1 MKTHNIG
8 SKIFNILLIIIVLL
22 LFKHIATS
30 DSDKDILRE
39 LNNES
44 IKSNQMYG
52 LESIEESY
60 SSNLKY
66 YPVQLRCTTTYLNGP
81 ITFNKGD
88 FRVLTIRDR
97 NTNKLLAVYV
107 PVGELET
114 RERVLLTNVKSI
126 KITDDVV
133 SNITGA
139 PSKVTEKI
147 EVPVEKYFN
156 INEVVKAYNGKYSNT
171 VLAFEKINKSEYDKF
186 VDSHIS
192 KNYNKI
198 FAILIDYVNP
208 IAGAI
213 LIVSVVYVLY
223 RLLQER
229 WGSSMNK
236 KLSKVIA
243 ICLLTT
249 SIFAMFSFRVL
260 FPILKGAQLERYAN
274 SNIGEKYEDWRD
286 TGPLTQITKQIADR
300 KSFGT
305 IFITPNK
312 MEKLS
317 EGSEYTK
324 DIKVIKNKDKRVLIT
339 LRDSKTNKLLSAYNI
354 VTTNSSLV
362 YTFGEQDKQIS
373 ILEPENSKLD
383 INIIRVKGSHGFV
396 DFKDFLILSQVDKI
410 TYSELDL
417 DSDSPKYKEYSFTL
431 GDLPEI
437 KNLISEYNS
446 KYSKN
451 KLSLEYLDES
461 TYNKIIGDQIT
472 TDKGYPKEVPVYMI
486 IVVFIVVFT
495 YILFAILYVIQMKA

>member
-1 MKTHNIG
+1 M
-8 SKIFNILLIIIVLL
+8 S
-22 LFKHIATS
+22 
-30 DSDKDILRE
+30 
-39 LNNES
+39 
-44 IKSNQMYG
+44 
-52 LESIEESY
+52 
-60 SSNLKY
+60 
-66 YPVQLRCTTTYLNGP
+66 
-81 ITFNKGD
+81 
-88 FRVLTIRDR
+88 
-97 NTNKLLAVYV
+97 
-107 PVGELET
+107 
-114 RERVLLTNVKSI
+114 
-126 KITDDVV
+126 
-133 SNITGA
+133 
-139 PSKVTEKI
+139 
-147 EVPVEKYFN
+147 
-156 INEVVKAYNGKYSNT
+156 
-171 VLAFEKINKSEYDKF
+171 
-186 VDSHIS
+186 
-192 KNYNKI
+192 
-198 FAILIDYVNP
+198 
-208 IAGAI
+208 
-213 LIVSVVYVLY
+213 
-223 RLLQER
+223 
-229 WGSSMNK
+229 K
-236 KLSKVIA
+236 KLSKVTA
-243 ICLLTT
+243 ICLLT
-249 SIFAMFSFRVL
+249 SLVFAMFSFRVI
-260 FPILKGAQLERYAN
+260 FPILKGAQLERYVN

-324 DIKVIKNKDKRVLIT
+324 DIKIIKNKDKRVLIT

-354 VTTNSSLV
+354 VTTDSSLI
-362 YTFGEQDKQIS
+362 YTFGEQDKQMS

-410 TYSELDL
+410 TYKELNL

-437 KNLISEYNS
+437 NNLISEYNS

-472 TDKGYPKEVPVYMI
+472 IDKGYPKEVPVYMI

>member
-1 MKTHNIG
+1 M
-8 SKIFNILLIIIVLL
+8 S
-22 LFKHIATS
+22 
-30 DSDKDILRE
+30 
-39 LNNES
+39 
-44 IKSNQMYG
+44 
-52 LESIEESY
+52 
-60 SSNLKY
+60 
-66 YPVQLRCTTTYLNGP
+66 
-81 ITFNKGD
+81 
-88 FRVLTIRDR
+88 
-97 NTNKLLAVYV
+97 
-107 PVGELET
+107 
-114 RERVLLTNVKSI
+114 
-126 KITDDVV
+126 
-133 SNITGA
+133 
-139 PSKVTEKI
+139 
-147 EVPVEKYFN
+147 
-156 INEVVKAYNGKYSNT
+156 
-171 VLAFEKINKSEYDKF
+171 
-186 VDSHIS
+186 
-192 KNYNKI
+192 
-198 FAILIDYVNP
+198 
-208 IAGAI
+208 
-213 LIVSVVYVLY
+213 
-223 RLLQER
+223 
-229 WGSSMNK
+229 K

-249 SIFAMFSFRVL
+249 LIFAMFSFRVL
-260 FPILKGAQLERYAN
+260 FPILKGAQLERYVN

-354 VTTNSSLV
+354 VTTDSSLI
-362 YTFGEQDKQIS
+362 YTFGEQDEQMS

-410 TYSELDL
+410 TYKELDL

-446 KYSKN
+446 KYPKN

-486 IVVFIVVFT
+486 IVVFIVAFT
-495 YILFAILYVIQMKA
+495 YTLFAILYVIQMKA

>member
-1 MKTHNIG
+1 
-8 SKIFNILLIIIVLL
+8 
-22 LFKHIATS
+22 
-30 DSDKDILRE
+30 
-39 LNNES
+39 
-44 IKSNQMYG
+44 
-52 LESIEESY
+52 
-60 SSNLKY
+60 
-66 YPVQLRCTTTYLNGP
+66 
-81 ITFNKGD
+81 
-88 FRVLTIRDR
+88 
-97 NTNKLLAVYV
+97 
-107 PVGELET
+107 
-114 RERVLLTNVKSI
+114 
-126 KITDDVV
+126 
-133 SNITGA
+133 
-139 PSKVTEKI
+139 
-147 EVPVEKYFN
+147 
-156 INEVVKAYNGKYSNT
+156 
-171 VLAFEKINKSEYDKF
+171 
-186 VDSHIS
+186 
-192 KNYNKI
+192 
-198 FAILIDYVNP
+198 
-208 IAGAI
+208 
-213 LIVSVVYVLY
+213 
-223 RLLQER
+223 
-229 WGSSMNK
+229 MNK

-260 FPILKGAQLERYAN
+260 FPILKGAQLERYVN
-274 SNIGEKYEDWRD
+274 SNIGERFEDWRD

-324 DIKVIKNKDKRVLIT
+324 DIKIIKNKDKRVLIT

-354 VTTNSSLV
+354 VTTDSSLI

-383 INIIRVKGSHGFV
+383 INIIRVKGAHGFV

-417 DSDSPKYKEYSFTL
+417 DSDSSKYKEYSFTL

-451 KLSLEYLDES
+451 KLSLEYLDKS

-486 IVVFIVVFT
+486 IVVFIVVFA

>member
-1 MKTHNIG
+1 M
-8 SKIFNILLIIIVLL
+8 S
-22 LFKHIATS
+22 
-30 DSDKDILRE
+30 
-39 LNNES
+39 
-44 IKSNQMYG
+44 
-52 LESIEESY
+52 
-60 SSNLKY
+60 
-66 YPVQLRCTTTYLNGP
+66 
-81 ITFNKGD
+81 
-88 FRVLTIRDR
+88 
-97 NTNKLLAVYV
+97 
-107 PVGELET
+107 
-114 RERVLLTNVKSI
+114 
-126 KITDDVV
+126 
-133 SNITGA
+133 
-139 PSKVTEKI
+139 
-147 EVPVEKYFN
+147 
-156 INEVVKAYNGKYSNT
+156 
-171 VLAFEKINKSEYDKF
+171 
-186 VDSHIS
+186 
-192 KNYNKI
+192 
-198 FAILIDYVNP
+198 
-208 IAGAI
+208 
-213 LIVSVVYVLY
+213 
-223 RLLQER
+223 
-229 WGSSMNK
+229 K

-260 FPILKGAQLERYAN
+260 FPILKGAQLERYVN
-274 SNIGEKYEDWRD
+274 INIGERFEDWCD
-286 TGPLTQITKQIADR
+286 TGPLTQITKQIADK

-305 IFITPNK
+305 IFITPSK

-324 DIKVIKNKDKRVLIT
+324 DIKVIKNKDKRVFIT

-354 VTTNSSLV
+354 VTTDSSLI
-362 YTFGEQDKQIS
+362 YAFGEQDKQIS

-410 TYSELDL
+410 AYKELDL

-486 IVVFIVVFT
+486 IVVFIIVFA

>member
-1 MKTHNIG
+1 
-8 SKIFNILLIIIVLL
+8 
-22 LFKHIATS
+22 
-30 DSDKDILRE
+30 
-39 LNNES
+39 
-44 IKSNQMYG
+44 
-52 LESIEESY
+52 
-60 SSNLKY
+60 
-66 YPVQLRCTTTYLNGP
+66 
-81 ITFNKGD
+81 
-88 FRVLTIRDR
+88 
-97 NTNKLLAVYV
+97 
-107 PVGELET
+107 
-114 RERVLLTNVKSI
+114 
-126 KITDDVV
+126 
-133 SNITGA
+133 
-139 PSKVTEKI
+139 
-147 EVPVEKYFN
+147 
-156 INEVVKAYNGKYSNT
+156 
-171 VLAFEKINKSEYDKF
+171 
-186 VDSHIS
+186 
-192 KNYNKI
+192 
-198 FAILIDYVNP
+198 
-208 IAGAI
+208 
-213 LIVSVVYVLY
+213 
-223 RLLQER
+223 
-229 WGSSMNK
+229 MNK

-260 FPILKGAQLERYAN
+260 FSILKGAQLERYVN

-317 EGSEYTK
+317 EDSEYTK
-324 DIKVIKNKDKRVLIT
+324 DIKIIKNKDKRVLIT

-354 VTTNSSLV
+354 VTTDSSLI
-362 YTFGEQDKQIS
+362 YTFGEQDKQMS

-410 TYSELDL
+410 NYSELDL
-417 DSDSPKYKEYSFTL
+417 DSDSPKYKEHSFTL

-451 KLSLEYLDES
+451 KLSLEYFDES

-486 IVVFIVVFT
+486 IVVFIVVFA

>member
-1 MKTHNIG
+1 M
-8 SKIFNILLIIIVLL
+8 S
-22 LFKHIATS
+22 
-30 DSDKDILRE
+30 
-39 LNNES
+39 
-44 IKSNQMYG
+44 
-52 LESIEESY
+52 
-60 SSNLKY
+60 
-66 YPVQLRCTTTYLNGP
+66 
-81 ITFNKGD
+81 
-88 FRVLTIRDR
+88 
-97 NTNKLLAVYV
+97 
-107 PVGELET
+107 
-114 RERVLLTNVKSI
+114 
-126 KITDDVV
+126 
-133 SNITGA
+133 
-139 PSKVTEKI
+139 
-147 EVPVEKYFN
+147 
-156 INEVVKAYNGKYSNT
+156 
-171 VLAFEKINKSEYDKF
+171 
-186 VDSHIS
+186 
-192 KNYNKI
+192 
-198 FAILIDYVNP
+198 
-208 IAGAI
+208 
-213 LIVSVVYVLY
+213 
-223 RLLQER
+223 
-229 WGSSMNK
+229 K

-243 ICLLTT
+243 ICLLIT

-260 FPILKGAQLERYAN
+260 FPILKGAQLERYIN
-274 SNIGEKYEDWRD
+274 SNIGERFEDWRD

-312 MEKLS
+312 IEKLS

-324 DIKVIKNKDKRVLIT
+324 DIKIIKNKDKRVLIT

-354 VTTNSSLV
+354 VTTDSSLI

-373 ILEPENSKLD
+373 ILEPENSKFD

-461 TYNKIIGDQIT
+461 TYNKNIGDQIT

-486 IVVFIVVFT
+486 IVVFIVVFA
-495 YILFAILYVIQMKA
+495 YILFAILYVIQMKD

>member
-1 MKTHNIG
+1 M
-8 SKIFNILLIIIVLL
+8 S
-22 LFKHIATS
+22 
-30 DSDKDILRE
+30 
-39 LNNES
+39 
-44 IKSNQMYG
+44 
-52 LESIEESY
+52 
-60 SSNLKY
+60 
-66 YPVQLRCTTTYLNGP
+66 
-81 ITFNKGD
+81 
-88 FRVLTIRDR
+88 
-97 NTNKLLAVYV
+97 
-107 PVGELET
+107 
-114 RERVLLTNVKSI
+114 
-126 KITDDVV
+126 
-133 SNITGA
+133 
-139 PSKVTEKI
+139 
-147 EVPVEKYFN
+147 
-156 INEVVKAYNGKYSNT
+156 
-171 VLAFEKINKSEYDKF
+171 
-186 VDSHIS
+186 
-192 KNYNKI
+192 
-198 FAILIDYVNP
+198 
-208 IAGAI
+208 
-213 LIVSVVYVLY
+213 
-223 RLLQER
+223 
-229 WGSSMNK
+229 K

-260 FPILKGAQLERYAN
+260 FPILKGAQLERYVN
-274 SNIGEKYEDWRD
+274 SNIGERFEDWRD

-324 DIKVIKNKDKRVLIT
+324 DIKIIKNKDKRVLIT

-354 VTTNSSLV
+354 VTTDSSLI

-383 INIIRVKGSHGFV
+383 INIIRVKGPHGFV

-472 TDKGYPKEVPVYMI
+472 TDKGYPKEVPIYTI

>member
-1 MKTHNIG
+1 
-8 SKIFNILLIIIVLL
+8 
-22 LFKHIATS
+22 
-30 DSDKDILRE
+30 
-39 LNNES
+39 
-44 IKSNQMYG
+44 
-52 LESIEESY
+52 
-60 SSNLKY
+60 
-66 YPVQLRCTTTYLNGP
+66 
-81 ITFNKGD
+81 
-88 FRVLTIRDR
+88 
-97 NTNKLLAVYV
+97 
-107 PVGELET
+107 
-114 RERVLLTNVKSI
+114 
-126 KITDDVV
+126 
-133 SNITGA
+133 
-139 PSKVTEKI
+139 
-147 EVPVEKYFN
+147 
-156 INEVVKAYNGKYSNT
+156 
-171 VLAFEKINKSEYDKF
+171 
-186 VDSHIS
+186 
-192 KNYNKI
+192 
-198 FAILIDYVNP
+198 
-208 IAGAI
+208 
-213 LIVSVVYVLY
+213 
-223 RLLQER
+223 
-229 WGSSMNK
+229 MNK

-260 FPILKGAQLERYAN
+260 FPILKGAQLERYVN
-274 SNIGEKYEDWRD
+274 SNIGERFEDWRD

-324 DIKVIKNKDKRVLIT
+324 DIKIIKNKDKRVLIT

-354 VTTNSSLV
+354 VTTDSSLI

-383 INIIRVKGSHGFV
+383 INIIREKGAHGFV

-417 DSDSPKYKEYSFTL
+417 DSDSSKYKEYSFTL

-451 KLSLEYLDES
+451 KLSLEYLDKS

-486 IVVFIVVFT
+486 IVVFIVVFA

>member
-1 MKTHNIG
+1 M
-8 SKIFNILLIIIVLL
+8 S
-22 LFKHIATS
+22 
-30 DSDKDILRE
+30 
-39 LNNES
+39 
-44 IKSNQMYG
+44 
-52 LESIEESY
+52 
-60 SSNLKY
+60 
-66 YPVQLRCTTTYLNGP
+66 
-81 ITFNKGD
+81 
-88 FRVLTIRDR
+88 
-97 NTNKLLAVYV
+97 
-107 PVGELET
+107 
-114 RERVLLTNVKSI
+114 
-126 KITDDVV
+126 
-133 SNITGA
+133 
-139 PSKVTEKI
+139 
-147 EVPVEKYFN
+147 
-156 INEVVKAYNGKYSNT
+156 
-171 VLAFEKINKSEYDKF
+171 
-186 VDSHIS
+186 
-192 KNYNKI
+192 
-198 FAILIDYVNP
+198 
-208 IAGAI
+208 
-213 LIVSVVYVLY
+213 
-223 RLLQER
+223 
-229 WGSSMNK
+229 K

-260 FPILKGAQLERYAN
+260 SPILKGAQLERYVN
-274 SNIGEKYEDWRD
+274 SNIGERFEDWRD

-339 LRDSKTNKLLSAYNI
+339 LRDSKTNKLLGAYNI
-354 VTTNSSLV
+354 VTTDSSLI

-410 TYSELDL
+410 TYRELDL

-486 IVVFIVVFT
+486 IVVFIIVFA

>member
-1 MKTHNIG
+1 M
-8 SKIFNILLIIIVLL
+8 S
-22 LFKHIATS
+22 
-30 DSDKDILRE
+30 
-39 LNNES
+39 
-44 IKSNQMYG
+44 
-52 LESIEESY
+52 
-60 SSNLKY
+60 
-66 YPVQLRCTTTYLNGP
+66 
-81 ITFNKGD
+81 
-88 FRVLTIRDR
+88 
-97 NTNKLLAVYV
+97 
-107 PVGELET
+107 
-114 RERVLLTNVKSI
+114 
-126 KITDDVV
+126 
-133 SNITGA
+133 
-139 PSKVTEKI
+139 
-147 EVPVEKYFN
+147 
-156 INEVVKAYNGKYSNT
+156 
-171 VLAFEKINKSEYDKF
+171 
-186 VDSHIS
+186 
-192 KNYNKI
+192 
-198 FAILIDYVNP
+198 
-208 IAGAI
+208 
-213 LIVSVVYVLY
+213 
-223 RLLQER
+223 
-229 WGSSMNK
+229 K

-260 FPILKGAQLERYAN
+260 SPILNGAQLERYVN
-274 SNIGEKYEDWRD
+274 SNIGEKYEDWCD
-286 TGPLTQITKQIADR
+286 TGPLTQITKQVADR

-324 DIKVIKNKDKRVLIT
+324 DIKIIKNKDKRVLIT

-354 VTTNSSLV
+354 VTTDSSLI
-362 YTFGEQDKQIS
+362 YAFGEQDKQMS

-417 DSDSPKYKEYSFTL
+417 DSDSPKYKEHSFTL

-472 TDKGYPKEVPVYMI
+472 TDKGYPKEVPVYTI

>member
-1 MKTHNIG
+1 M
-8 SKIFNILLIIIVLL
+8 S
-22 LFKHIATS
+22 
-30 DSDKDILRE
+30 
-39 LNNES
+39 
-44 IKSNQMYG
+44 
-52 LESIEESY
+52 
-60 SSNLKY
+60 
-66 YPVQLRCTTTYLNGP
+66 
-81 ITFNKGD
+81 
-88 FRVLTIRDR
+88 
-97 NTNKLLAVYV
+97 
-107 PVGELET
+107 
-114 RERVLLTNVKSI
+114 
-126 KITDDVV
+126 
-133 SNITGA
+133 
-139 PSKVTEKI
+139 
-147 EVPVEKYFN
+147 
-156 INEVVKAYNGKYSNT
+156 
-171 VLAFEKINKSEYDKF
+171 
-186 VDSHIS
+186 
-192 KNYNKI
+192 
-198 FAILIDYVNP
+198 
-208 IAGAI
+208 
-213 LIVSVVYVLY
+213 
-223 RLLQER
+223 
-229 WGSSMNK
+229 K

-260 FPILKGAQLERYAN
+260 FPILKGAQLERYVN

-354 VTTNSSLV
+354 VTTDSSLV
-362 YTFGEQDKQIS
+362 YAFGEQDKQMS

-437 KNLISEYNS
+437 KNLISKYNS

-451 KLSLEYLDES
+451 KLSLEYLSEN
-461 TYNKIIGDQIT
+461 TYNRLISTQMENTKNIT
-472 TDKGYPKEVPVYMI
+472 GVPAHT
-486 IVVFIVVFT
+486 IVLIVFLTVFT
-495 YILFAILYVIQMKA
+495 YTIYAILYCVQMKA

>member
-1 MKTHNIG
+1 M
-8 SKIFNILLIIIVLL
+8 S
-22 LFKHIATS
+22 
-30 DSDKDILRE
+30 
-39 LNNES
+39 
-44 IKSNQMYG
+44 
-52 LESIEESY
+52 
-60 SSNLKY
+60 
-66 YPVQLRCTTTYLNGP
+66 
-81 ITFNKGD
+81 
-88 FRVLTIRDR
+88 
-97 NTNKLLAVYV
+97 
-107 PVGELET
+107 
-114 RERVLLTNVKSI
+114 
-126 KITDDVV
+126 
-133 SNITGA
+133 
-139 PSKVTEKI
+139 
-147 EVPVEKYFN
+147 
-156 INEVVKAYNGKYSNT
+156 
-171 VLAFEKINKSEYDKF
+171 
-186 VDSHIS
+186 
-192 KNYNKI
+192 
-198 FAILIDYVNP
+198 
-208 IAGAI
+208 
-213 LIVSVVYVLY
+213 
-223 RLLQER
+223 
-229 WGSSMNK
+229 K

-243 ICLLTT
+243 ICLLIT

-260 FPILKGAQLERYAN
+260 FPILKGAQLERYIN
-274 SNIGEKYEDWRD
+274 SNIGERFEDWRD

-312 MEKLS
+312 IEKLS

-324 DIKVIKNKDKRVLIT
+324 DIKIIKNKDKRVLIT

-354 VTTNSSLV
+354 VTTDSSLI

-486 IVVFIVVFT
+486 IVVFIVVFA

>member
-1 MKTHNIG
+1 M
-8 SKIFNILLIIIVLL
+8 S
-22 LFKHIATS
+22 
-30 DSDKDILRE
+30 
-39 LNNES
+39 
-44 IKSNQMYG
+44 
-52 LESIEESY
+52 
-60 SSNLKY
+60 
-66 YPVQLRCTTTYLNGP
+66 
-81 ITFNKGD
+81 
-88 FRVLTIRDR
+88 
-97 NTNKLLAVYV
+97 
-107 PVGELET
+107 
-114 RERVLLTNVKSI
+114 
-126 KITDDVV
+126 
-133 SNITGA
+133 
-139 PSKVTEKI
+139 
-147 EVPVEKYFN
+147 
-156 INEVVKAYNGKYSNT
+156 
-171 VLAFEKINKSEYDKF
+171 
-186 VDSHIS
+186 
-192 KNYNKI
+192 
-198 FAILIDYVNP
+198 
-208 IAGAI
+208 
-213 LIVSVVYVLY
+213 
-223 RLLQER
+223 
-229 WGSSMNK
+229 K

-260 FPILKGAQLERYAN
+260 FPIFKGAQLERYVN
-274 SNIGEKYEDWRD
+274 SNIGERFEDWRD

-324 DIKVIKNKDKRVLIT
+324 DIKIIKNKDKRVLIT

-354 VTTNSSLV
+354 VTTDSSLI

-417 DSDSPKYKEYSFTL
+417 DSDSPKYKEHSFTL

-486 IVVFIVVFT
+486 MIVFIVVFA
-495 YILFAILYVIQMKA
+495 YILFAVLYVIQMKA

>member
-1 MKTHNIG
+1 
-8 SKIFNILLIIIVLL
+8 
-22 LFKHIATS
+22 
-30 DSDKDILRE
+30 
-39 LNNES
+39 
-44 IKSNQMYG
+44 
-52 LESIEESY
+52 
-60 SSNLKY
+60 
-66 YPVQLRCTTTYLNGP
+66 
-81 ITFNKGD
+81 
-88 FRVLTIRDR
+88 
-97 NTNKLLAVYV
+97 
-107 PVGELET
+107 
-114 RERVLLTNVKSI
+114 
-126 KITDDVV
+126 
-133 SNITGA
+133 
-139 PSKVTEKI
+139 
-147 EVPVEKYFN
+147 
-156 INEVVKAYNGKYSNT
+156 
-171 VLAFEKINKSEYDKF
+171 
-186 VDSHIS
+186 
-192 KNYNKI
+192 
-198 FAILIDYVNP
+198 
-208 IAGAI
+208 
-213 LIVSVVYVLY
+213 
-223 RLLQER
+223 
-229 WGSSMNK
+229 MNK

-260 FPILKGAQLERYAN
+260 FPLLKGAQLERYVN
-274 SNIGEKYEDWRD
+274 SNIGERFEDWRD
-286 TGPLTQITKQIADR
+286 TGPLTQITKQIADK

-354 VTTNSSLV
+354 VTTDSSLI
-362 YTFGEQDKQIS
+362 YAFGEQDKQIS

-410 TYSELDL
+410 TYKELDL

-451 KLSLEYLDES
+451 RLSLEYLDES

-472 TDKGYPKEVPVYMI
+472 IDKGYPKEVPVYMI
-486 IVVFIVVFT
+486 IVVFIIVFA

>member
-1 MKTHNIG
+1 M
-8 SKIFNILLIIIVLL
+8 S
-22 LFKHIATS
+22 
-30 DSDKDILRE
+30 
-39 LNNES
+39 
-44 IKSNQMYG
+44 
-52 LESIEESY
+52 
-60 SSNLKY
+60 
-66 YPVQLRCTTTYLNGP
+66 
-81 ITFNKGD
+81 
-88 FRVLTIRDR
+88 
-97 NTNKLLAVYV
+97 
-107 PVGELET
+107 
-114 RERVLLTNVKSI
+114 
-126 KITDDVV
+126 
-133 SNITGA
+133 
-139 PSKVTEKI
+139 
-147 EVPVEKYFN
+147 
-156 INEVVKAYNGKYSNT
+156 
-171 VLAFEKINKSEYDKF
+171 
-186 VDSHIS
+186 
-192 KNYNKI
+192 
-198 FAILIDYVNP
+198 
-208 IAGAI
+208 
-213 LIVSVVYVLY
+213 
-223 RLLQER
+223 
-229 WGSSMNK
+229 K

-260 FPILKGAQLERYAN
+260 FPILKGAQLERYVN
-274 SNIGEKYEDWRD
+274 SNIEERFEDWRD
-286 TGPLTQITKQIADR
+286 TGSLTQITKQIADR

-324 DIKVIKNKDKRVLIT
+324 DIKIIKNKDKRVLIT

-354 VTTNSSLV
+354 VTTDSSLI

-472 TDKGYPKEVPVYMI
+472 TDKGYPKEVPVYTI

>member
-1 MKTHNIG
+1 M
-8 SKIFNILLIIIVLL
+8 S
-22 LFKHIATS
+22 
-30 DSDKDILRE
+30 
-39 LNNES
+39 
-44 IKSNQMYG
+44 
-52 LESIEESY
+52 
-60 SSNLKY
+60 
-66 YPVQLRCTTTYLNGP
+66 
-81 ITFNKGD
+81 
-88 FRVLTIRDR
+88 
-97 NTNKLLAVYV
+97 
-107 PVGELET
+107 
-114 RERVLLTNVKSI
+114 
-126 KITDDVV
+126 
-133 SNITGA
+133 
-139 PSKVTEKI
+139 
-147 EVPVEKYFN
+147 
-156 INEVVKAYNGKYSNT
+156 
-171 VLAFEKINKSEYDKF
+171 
-186 VDSHIS
+186 
-192 KNYNKI
+192 
-198 FAILIDYVNP
+198 
-208 IAGAI
+208 
-213 LIVSVVYVLY
+213 
-223 RLLQER
+223 
-229 WGSSMNK
+229 K

-260 FPILKGAQLERYAN
+260 FPILKGAQLERYVN

-324 DIKVIKNKDKRVLIT
+324 DIKVIKNKDKKVLIT

-354 VTTNSSLV
+354 VTTDSSLI
-362 YTFGEQDKQIS
+362 YAFGEQDKQIS

-472 TDKGYPKEVPVYMI
+472 TDKGYPKDVPVYMI
-486 IVVFIVVFT
+486 IVVFIIIFT